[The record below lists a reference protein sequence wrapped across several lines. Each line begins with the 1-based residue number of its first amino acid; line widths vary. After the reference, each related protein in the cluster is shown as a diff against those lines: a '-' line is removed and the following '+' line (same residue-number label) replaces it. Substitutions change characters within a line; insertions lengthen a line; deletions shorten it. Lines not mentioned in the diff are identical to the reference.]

1 MTSIRAPHRGY
12 PFFLSAPSCAGN
24 RPVALG
30 STKEPAVPLA
40 TADGARSGSFYDEGC
55 RRRLGGCGLPGS
67 SNALSTPRPRTAA
80 GGAASAACRP
90 GTLPRDTAAPWPGP
104 GRTALLGL
112 APPPTQLPCEAEQ
125 SGARPSQARRLPHDH
140 GPPEPALLP
149 IARADGVA

>member
-67 SNALSTPRPRTAA
+67 SNALSTPPTPHGRGRGRVSSVPAWHTPARHRRALA
-80 GGAASAACRP
+80 
-90 GTLPRDTAAPWPGP
+90 GP
-104 GRTALLGL
+104 GQDR
-112 APPPTQLPCEAEQ
+112 PPRI
-125 SGARPSQARRLPHDH
+125 GASTHA
-140 GPPEPALLP
+140 
-149 IARADGVA
+149 IAV